1 MQAQHGPNATT
12 LFFSE
17 AAEGSSN
24 NKYLE
29 ICNPTGA
36 DVDLSGYAFPSVS
49 NAPTVVGEYEFWN
62 AFPEGAMVAAGDVY
76 IIAHPSSDA
85 TILAEADHTFTF
97 LSNGDDGFIL
107 VQGDETSFGWID
119 AVGDWNGDPGSGW
132 DVAGVTAGTKGRT
145 IVRKASVLSGNGGD
159 WITSAGTDA
168 DNSEWIVLDQEHWTN
183 LAVHTFDGC
192 GPGTPGCKRQCHQL
206 RSDCHRG

>member
-1 MQAQHGPNATT
+1 MRFSTWLASAILMWSAGTAWAQCDN

-29 ICNPTGA
+29 IYNPTGA

-49 NAPTVVGEYEFWN
+49 NAPTMVGEYEFWN

-107 VQGDETSFGWID
+107 VQGDETFFSRRLTLSVIGTAIQ
-119 AVGDWNGDPGSGW
+119 VQ
-132 DVAGVTAGTKGRT
+132 AGT
-145 IVRKASVLSGNGGD
+145 
-159 WITSAGTDA
+159 W
-168 DNSEWIVLDQEHWTN
+168 QE
-183 LAVHTFDGC
+183 
-192 GPGTPGCKRQCHQL
+192 
-206 RSDCHRG
+206 